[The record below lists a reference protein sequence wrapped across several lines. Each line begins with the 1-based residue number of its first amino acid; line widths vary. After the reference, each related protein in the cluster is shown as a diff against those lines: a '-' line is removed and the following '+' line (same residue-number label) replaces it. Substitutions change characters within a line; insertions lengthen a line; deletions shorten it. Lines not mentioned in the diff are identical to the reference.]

1 MKTQC
6 SGEQLEF
13 HVLGRRS
20 VTGRFD
26 GGRLSSDAGGVLL
39 REVDK
44 RIGLTPRLARC
55 FVDYRNRLS
64 VEHDVQA
71 LVSQRIYAL
80 ALGYEDLNDHGEL
93 RGDALVSLL
102 VGKRDLTGEKRK
114 RQSDRGYALASAS
127 TLNRLELGEP
137 EDAARHRYKRIV
149 SRPEALDDLLVEL
162 FMESHRR
169 APREVWL
176 DLDATDDPLHGHQEG
191 RFFHGYY
198 RCYCYLP
205 LYIFCGEHLL
215 CARLRRSNRDGA
227 AGSIEEL
234 ERIVG
239 QLRRRWPKVR
249 IHIRGDS
256 GFCRESIMKWCEE
269 HDIGYVLGLARN
281 RRLERALGTAMC
293 EARSV
298 HRHTGHAARRYRDF
312 TYRTRKSWS
321 RRRRV
326 VGKAEYLSKGAN
338 PRFVVTSLSPRKAS
352 ARRLYE
358 KLYCARGDMENRIKE
373 QQLDLFADRTS
384 THTMRANQL
393 RLYFSSFAYVLMH
406 ALRRLG
412 TEGTELARAQCATLR
427 LKLFKVAARIRITA
441 RRVWLSFSQAY
452 PYAATFTQ
460 VLENLHQE
468 PLWKPP
474 G

>member
-6 SGEQLEF
+6 TGEQLEF
-13 HVLGRRS
+13 HALGRRS

-26 GGRLSSDAGGVLL
+26 GGRISSDAGGVLL

-44 RIGLTPRLARC
+44 RIGLTERLSRC
-55 FVDYRNRLS
+55 FVDYRNPLS
-64 VEHDVQA
+64 VEHGVEA
-71 LVSQRIYAL
+71 LVAQRIYAM

-93 RGDALVSLL
+93 RGDAVLSLL
-102 VGKRDLTGEKRK
+102 VGKTDLTGEKRI
-114 RQSDRGYALASAS
+114 RERDRGYALASAS
-127 TLNRLELGEP
+127 TLNRMELGEP
-137 EDAARHRYKRIV
+137 EAAAQDRYKRIV
-149 SRPEALDDLLVEL
+149 SRPEAFDELLVEL
-162 FMESHRR
+162 FVESQRR

-215 CARLRRSNRDGA
+215 CARLRRSDRDGA

-239 QLRRRWPKVR
+239 QLRRRWPRTR

-256 GFCRESIMKWCEE
+256 GFCRESIMRWCEA

-281 RRLERALGTAMC
+281 ARLERVLSATMHRAQ
-293 EARSV
+293 SV
-298 HRHTGHAARRYRDF
+298 HRHTAKPARRFRDF

-321 RRRRV
+321 RPRRV
-326 VGKAEYLSKGAN
+326 VGKAEYLSKGPN
-338 PRFVVTSLSPRKAS
+338 PRFVVTNLSPRKA
-352 ARRLYE
+352 AAKRLYE

-393 RLYFSSFAYVLMH
+393 RLYFSSFAYVLMQ

-412 TEGTELARAQCATLR
+412 TQGTELARAQCSTLR
-427 LKLFKVAARIRITA
+427 LKLLKIGARIRITA

-452 PYAATFTQ
+452 PYAETFAK
-460 VLENLHQE
+460 VLANLHQE
-468 PLWKPP
+468 PLWLDS